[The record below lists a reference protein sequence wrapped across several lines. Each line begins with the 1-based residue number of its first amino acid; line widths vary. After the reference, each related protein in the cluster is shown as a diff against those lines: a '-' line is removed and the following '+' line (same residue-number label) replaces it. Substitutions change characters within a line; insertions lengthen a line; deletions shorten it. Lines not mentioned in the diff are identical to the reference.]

1 MVAVHVAGFEEVVA
15 APHHPYQV
23 RLDGEEEDKAQQ
35 TEKHQP
41 LRVHFHQVLQ
51 ARHTCQPLG
60 TQPEFDVWGVAEVSD
75 NAQAAEGEV
84 KHLQAEEGQNV
95 ARAISYDSIEQEE
108 HNDQHTDADDEG
120 QVKILS
126 FHFASNDDF
135 FLGLDF
141 FIFERGV
148 DLDVCALA
156 SSRLQNFWVDGGKYE
171 PPYQEQ
177 VTDLQCRNAS
187 ILTNHSLISQV
198 RALDCLQLEAI

>member
-135 FLGLDF
+135 FLCLDF